1 MRPREV
7 GSLSESDERFR
18 NTSSEGRPAEAMQA
32 TAENRASGRPRV
44 FGVTARAIPLSDGGG
59 SLLEHGIDVALLMT
73 PPANEPFAIRAPR
86 GTLGTGRHFVLRCPG
101 LERRRGALARTTA
114 VAELG
119 MNFDL
124 ITAEM
129 VHSAAPQ
136 DRPSD
141 EATTGTRLRPRA
153 SQAEQRSAAAAPAPN
168 DPQEASDRASLT
180 RVQQR
185 ACATAVEIG
194 GVSTIASEVSM
205 TLRSALQMGE
215 PVRLT
220 APRGEVSP
228 GVYFSIRYF
237 DASGAKRAFVRAE
250 TVVAQPGMVDEV
262 EATLIRPTTQA
273 EERQSYRAAF
283 EVFFTAEVQGPNG
296 ARNVR
301 GGTIDLSAGGIG
313 FRVSSRLAP
322 GDRLRITDSTL
333 PDLDGAQLV
342 VVRSDSRDAQRYG
355 AAFVEPNRGAGP
367 LATLLGLDRAER
379 EHRRRREIEEIRRT
393 RGATAA
399 PLTEADVVT
408 LRNQRM
414 RTRKH
419 HDAVDPL
426 DGHARA

>member
-1 MRPREV
+1 
-7 GSLSESDERFR
+7 
-18 NTSSEGRPAEAMQA
+18 
-32 TAENRASGRPRV
+32 
-44 FGVTARAIPLSDGGG
+44 
-59 SLLEHGIDVALLMT
+59 
-73 PPANEPFAIRAPR
+73 
-86 GTLGTGRHFVLRCPG
+86 
-101 LERRRGALARTTA
+101 
-114 VAELG
+114 
-119 MNFDL
+119 
-124 ITAEM
+124 
-129 VHSAAPQ
+129 
-136 DRPSD
+136 
-141 EATTGTRLRPRA
+141 
-153 SQAEQRSAAAAPAPN
+153 
-168 DPQEASDRASLT
+168 
-180 RVQQR
+180 
-185 ACATAVEIG
+185 
-194 GVSTIASEVSM
+194 
-205 TLRSALQMGE
+205 
-215 PVRLT
+215 
-220 APRGEVSP
+220 
-228 GVYFSIRYF
+228 VYFSIRYF